1 MERVQRNNKAIGSV
15 IAPAELLSDSRNWPQ
30 ISYDSLFLS
39 QCKDKPDK
47 PAIIGNDGSFTYREL
62 ERLSRQWACWLLSE
76 GIQSGDKVL
85 VCMKRTIMLPA
96 VLLGIL
102 RAGACYVP
110 ADPAFPSD
118 RIAIISE
125 ASDAVAVISDRTS
138 RDVLPST
145 NQFVSFLIEDLPPHL
160 ESRPL
165 PVWCPEDLAYLIFT
179 SGSTG
184 RPKGV
189 PITRA
194 AMVNF
199 LLAMAEKPGITA
211 ADRVMALTT
220 ISFDISVLELFL
232 PLISGA
238 SVYLVSEEDSLNPQ
252 ALSRV
257 ISGNRLNLLQA
268 TPSTWRLLKDYGWRP
283 EKHQKLLCGG
293 EAFPVSMASELM
305 ASANEVWNMYGPT
318 EATVWSSCHRV
329 TEADLSAG
337 QVPLGRAL
345 PNIIYRVCDTSGNL
359 VSHSESGELWIG
371 GIALTPGYYRRP
383 DLDTDRFLVV
393 SNAGEDQRFYRTG
406 DIVSVRDDGE
416 LVYLDRCDNQVKVR
430 GYRIELGEVEVAL
443 RQIAGVQDAV
453 VVKAVGDNEEPILI
467 ACVIPREAPSEELL
481 SAKLA
486 SFLPRYMIP
495 TVWAHMDR
503 FPETPNR
510 KVDRRKLCE
519 YIRPPL
525 HQSATQ
531 PDTCPA
537 ELRPLAT
544 LWEQVLGRAPD
555 RPDASFVFMGG
566 SSLSAARLSL
576 LVEQAY
582 NRWIEPVMFLAHP
595 TLQEHWQT
603 IQTRMP
609 EDSVAG
615 ARAFRNAESSSLANF
630 IPASSAQASMWYAGK
645 LSGTQSIY
653 NESEAF
659 TVSGRLSE
667 SLLDAV
673 LTKLQTRH
681 IAFRMVPELSHGNLI
696 GWRSDKSVAAIP
708 LKVFHWTEESMN
720 LEAVLRTEAQKS
732 FEFSASTPL
741 IRFALHRLAS
751 GDDVIQFTA
760 HHMIIDGLS
769 ERQLWIDLADI
780 YSKLESGK
788 PFDDARSCENVFGHY
803 LLETTPPSGAD
814 ISYWQ
819 SLFEQPP
826 AYLDLK
832 TDYPRPAEFNYK
844 STLAELDLEETGFH
858 QVMKCA
864 NSLRLTPFQIL
875 LAIFFVWLDRYSQ
888 QEDYVVGV
896 PVSGRDSGI
905 TEESIGLFMNTVPIR
920 ENPIFSESFSEFA
933 GRLQKR
939 TIKALSHGKLPFDKL
954 VESINPDREGGRT
967 PLYQSMFSF
976 NDQRGLPS
984 TIGEHSL
991 GRQISVDAGYAPTE
1005 LVMFADVGPN
1015 TLRLRVKGSVDLFS
1029 QSTLTSMA
1037 RHFREL
1043 LASAAHEPETVV
1055 GRLNMMGEE
1064 DRRLILAANTTT
1076 RPYPRDSSIAH
1087 CFHSEVSRCPDA
1099 IAVEFGD
1106 QQWRYRELADQ
1117 ANRVSR
1123 VLKERGV
1130 QNGDPVG
1137 LIATRHP
1144 DTVAAMIGTLQLGAT
1159 YVPLDSGFP
1168 AKRLKQIV
1176 MQSGLRTV
1184 LVHSAEADKMDVL
1197 SAICDLVVIRSQP
1210 SRDDTLALPDIGPME
1225 RAYIMF
1231 TSGSTGEPKGIEVAQ
1246 RNILRLVKNTD
1257 FVPLNSETRFLMN
1270 SPVPFDASTL
1280 EIWGPLLNG
1289 GTLVIPD
1296 VERATNTELERV
1308 LIDKRINSAF
1318 FTTTLFHY
1326 LADEAAGI
1334 FGYLHYVL
1342 TGGEVL
1348 SPYFAKKVLRLNPGV
1363 KLINGY
1369 GPTENTTF
1377 TCCFRM
1383 SDPGDVL
1390 SPVPIGKP
1398 IANSSVHILDTG
1410 GRPCPIGV
1418 PGELYAGGDGIAL
1431 GYVNR
1436 PDLTKERFINTDLD
1450 ESGRIYRTGDRAR
1463 WLADGNIE
1471 FLGRVDNQVKI
1482 RGFRIEPEEVTMKV
1496 VSSPFADHAFT
1507 MPWLSPSGEQQLV
1520 CYFVRS
1526 DGAGAGPSN
1535 PEDNI
1540 RQLLTE
1546 SLPSYMVP
1554 AYILEIEKFPLGP
1567 TGKIDKSL
1575 LPEPA
1580 TKQSGSEP
1588 TADFQGSCERELA
1601 NIWKEVLRRSD
1612 FGRSD
1617 DFFMLG
1623 GSSLKALE
1631 VFSRIESTF
1640 GLNLPLAVLLKK
1652 STVSTLAEQIET
1664 LTANQLDHTDQ
1675 EDQPA
1680 KWRSLVTL
1688 VNKGTEVSPIV
1699 CVHAV
1704 GGNVLSYRGLR
1715 HFQDVQRSV
1724 VGFQSRGL
1732 DGQSKPQ
1739 KSIEEMASDYV
1750 DELLAA
1756 GYRGTFTLMGGS
1768 MGGTIALEMAHRLE
1782 FLGMEVDWVILLDTI
1797 GPHARTY
1804 PDYFPPHGLFKR
1816 VLHSVWARGLY
1827 YSKAALVHIYR
1838 ATSQT
1843 MPYKLRP
1850 FWVED
1855 SNRRALSVHWD
1866 KPYFGKVLLIRAP
1879 EGRGPVYAVPKL
1891 GWEGILE
1898 GNLETK
1904 YVDVE
1909 HEVFMESD
1917 SVQDILK
1924 KFFAD
1929 IELNKTKRINDNA

>member
-1 MERVQRNNKAIGSV
+1 MERAQRDAVFLGAI
-15 IAPAELLSDSRNWPQ
+15 IAPVELLSDSRNWPQ
-30 ISYDSLFLS
+30 ISYDFLFLN
-39 QCKDKPDK
+39 QFQDKPDK
-47 PAIIGNDGSFTYREL
+47 QAIVGNEGSLTYQEL
-62 ERLSRQWACWLLSE
+62 EYLSRQWAYWLLSK
-76 GIQSGDKVL
+76 GIKRGDKVL
-85 VCMKRTIMLPA
+85 VCMERTLELPA

-110 ADPAFPSD
+110 ADPAFPPD
-118 RIAIISE
+118 RIAIIFE
-125 ASDAVAVISDRTS
+125 ASDAVAVVSDKAS
-138 RDVLPST
+138 QNLLPSI
-145 NQFVSFLIEDLPPHL
+145 NQFVRFLVEDRPSNL
-160 ESRPL
+160 ESRSL
-165 PVWCPEDLAYLIFT
+165 PAWCPEDLAYLIFT

-211 ADRVMALTT
+211 GDRVMALTT

-232 PLISGA
+232 PLIVGA
-238 SVYLVSEEDSLNPQ
+238 SLYLVSKQDSLDPK
-252 ALSRV
+252 ALSRI
-257 ISGNRLNLLQA
+257 ISDNSLTLIQA
-268 TPSTWRLLKDYGWRP
+268 TPSTWRLLHDYGWRP
-283 EKHQKLLCGG
+283 EKYQRLLCGG
-293 EAFPVSMASELM
+293 EAFPANLATEMVN
-305 ASANEVWNMYGPT
+305 SANEVWNMYGPT

-329 TEADLSAG
+329 TEMDISAG

-345 PNIIYRVCDTSGNL
+345 PNITYRVCDPSGNH
-359 VSHSESGELWIG
+359 VSRNESGELWIG
-371 GIALTPGYYRRP
+371 GVALTPGYYRRH
-383 DLDTDRFLVV
+383 DLDAERFVV
-393 SNAGEDQRFYRTG
+393 VNRAGEEQRFYRTG
-406 DIVSVRDDGE
+406 DIVAVRDDGE
-416 LVYLDRCDNQVKVR
+416 LVYLDRSDNQVKVR
-430 GYRIELGEVEVAL
+430 GYRIELGEIETAL

-453 VVKAVGDNEEPILI
+453 VVKAVDNNEEPVLI
-467 ACVIPREAPSEELL
+467 GCVTPAKAPSDGVL

-486 SFLPRYMIP
+486 SLLPGYMVP
-495 TVWAHMDR
+495 TVWAHMDK

-510 KVDRRKLCE
+510 KVDRRKLRE
-519 YIRPPL
+519 YL
-525 HQSATQ
+525 QSSLSQTGTQ
-531 PDTCPA
+531 PDTVPA
-537 ELRPLAT
+537 ELKGLAK
-544 LWEQVLGRAPD
+544 LWEQVVGSAPD
-555 RPDASFVFMGG
+555 RPDASFLAMGG
-566 SSLSAARLSL
+566 SSLSAARLSV
-576 LVEQAY
+576 LVEQTY
-582 NRWIEPVMFLAHP
+582 DRWIEPVMFLANP
-595 TLQEHWQT
+595 ELEAHWQT
-603 IQTRMP
+603 IQSQIA
-609 EDSVAG
+609 EDSAAG
-615 ARAFRNAESSSLANF
+615 ARTLRDAELSPPPQS

-659 TVSGRLSE
+659 TVKGRLNE
-667 SLLDAV
+667 SLLHEV
-673 LTKLQTRH
+673 LTQLQRRH

-696 GWRSDKSVAAIP
+696 GWRSDTSVAAIP
-708 LKVFHWTEESMN
+708 LRVFQWTDEFVN
-720 LEAVLRTEAQKS
+720 LEAVLCNEARES
-732 FEFSASTPL
+732 FEFSASAPL

-751 GDDVIQFTA
+751 GDDVIQLTA

-780 YSKLESGK
+780 YSTLEAGK
-788 PFDDARSCENVFGHY
+788 YFDDALPCENVFGRY
-803 LLETTPPSGAD
+803 LAEATPPREAD

-819 SLFEQPP
+819 SLFEQQP

-832 TDYPRPAEFNYK
+832 TDHPRPPEFNYK
-844 STLAELDLEETGFH
+844 STQAELDLGVAGYQ
-858 QVMKCA
+858 QVSACA
-864 NSLRLTPFQIL
+864 SAMGLTPFQML

-888 QEDYVVGV
+888 QGDYVVGI
-896 PVSGRDSGI
+896 PISGRDSGI

-920 ENPIFSESFSEFA
+920 EKPIFNESFSDFA

-939 TIKALSHGKLPFDKL
+939 TIEALSHGKLSFGEL
-954 VESINPDREGGRT
+954 VERINPDRQGGRT
-967 PLYQSMFSF
+967 PLYQSMFSY

-991 GRQISVDAGYAPTE
+991 GRPISVDTGYAPTE
-1005 LVMFADVGPN
+1005 LVMLADVGPD
-1015 TLRLRVKGSVDLFS
+1015 TLRLRLKGSADLFS
-1029 QSTLTSMA
+1029 QPTITRMVC
-1037 RHFREL
+1037 HFREL
-1043 LASAAHEPETVV
+1043 LASAACGPETPV
-1055 GRLNMMGEE
+1055 GCLNMSGEE
-1064 DRRLILAANTTT
+1064 EQRLISAANTTY

-1087 CFHSEVSRCPDA
+1087 CFHSEVSRCPES

-1106 QQWRYRELADQ
+1106 QRWSYRELAEQ

-1130 QNGDPVG
+1130 QKGDPVG
-1137 LIATRHP
+1137 LIAIRHP
-1144 DTVAAMIGTLQLGAT
+1144 DTIAALIGILQLGAT

-1168 AKRLKQIV
+1168 VKRLEQIV
-1176 MQSGLRTV
+1176 TQSGLRTV
-1184 LVHSAEADKMDVL
+1184 LVHSAGSNKKDVL
-1197 SAICDLVVIRSQP
+1197 PAVCDPVSIRSQP
-1210 SRDDTLALPDIGPME
+1210 ARDDTLGLPDVGPME

-1257 FVPLNSETRFLMN
+1257 FMPLNSETRFLMN

-1289 GTLVIPD
+1289 GTWIIPE
-1296 VERATNTELERV
+1296 VERATNTELERL
-1308 LIDKRINSAF
+1308 LIDKRVNSAF

-1326 LADEAAGI
+1326 IADEAAGI
-1334 FGYLHYVL
+1334 FGSLRYLL

-1348 SPYFAKKVLRLNPGV
+1348 SPHFAKKVLGLNPGL

-1377 TCCFRM
+1377 TCCFCM

-1390 SPVPIGKP
+1390 SPVPVGKP
-1398 IANSSVHILDTG
+1398 VANSRVHILDA
-1410 GRPCPIGV
+1410 GRRPSPIGI

-1450 ESGRIYRTGDRAR
+1450 ESGRIYRTGDLAR

-1471 FLGRVDNQVKI
+1471 FLGRADNQVKI
-1482 RGFRIEPEEVTMKV
+1482 RGFRIEPEEVTLKV
-1496 VSSPFADHAFT
+1496 VGSPYADHAFT
-1507 MPWLSPSGEQQLV
+1507 MSWQAPSGEQQLV
-1520 CYFVRS
+1520 CYFVRR
-1526 DGAGAGPSN
+1526 DGAGTWN
-1535 PEDNI
+1535 PDEAI

-1554 AYILEIEKFPLGP
+1554 AHILEIEKLPQGP
-1567 TGKIDKSL
+1567 TGKVDKSL
-1575 LPEPA
+1575 LPEP
-1580 TKQSGSEP
+1580 TTRQSISEQA
-1588 TADFQGSCERELA
+1588 ADFQGQCERDLA
-1601 NIWKEVLRRSD
+1601 NIWKEVLGRSD

-1631 VFSRIESTF
+1631 VFSRIESTL

-1652 STVSTLAEQIET
+1652 STISTLAEHIEA
-1664 LTANQLDHTDQ
+1664 LKANHLDYTDQ
-1675 EDQPA
+1675 EDHPA
-1680 KWRSLVTL
+1680 KWQSLVTL
-1688 VNKGTEVSPIV
+1688 VNRGTEISPIV

-1739 KSIEEMASDYV
+1739 RSIEQMASDYV

-1768 MGGTIALEMAHRLE
+1768 MGGTIALEMAHRLK
-1782 FLGMEVDWVILLDTI
+1782 FLGMEVDWVVLLDTI
-1797 GPHARTY
+1797 GPHARHY
-1804 PDYFPPHGLFKR
+1804 PDYIPPAGLFKR
-1816 VLHSVWARGLY
+1816 GLHSLRARGLY
-1827 YSKAALVHIYR
+1827 YGKAAMVQLYQR
-1838 ATSQT
+1838 TSHA
-1843 MPYKLRP
+1843 MPYRLRP

-1855 SNRRALSVHWD
+1855 FNRRALYAHLD
-1866 KPYFGKVLLIRAP
+1866 KPYFGNVLFIRAP
-1879 EGRGPVYAVPKL
+1879 EGRALVYSSPKL

-1898 GNLETK
+1898 GNVLTE

-1909 HEVFMESD
+1909 HDAFMESEA
-1917 SVQDILK
+1917 VQDILK
-1924 KFFAD
+1924 TFFAD